1 MNTKR
6 LAKFIAVCAVWI
18 LVWGILSVL
27 VGKELL
33 LPSPLAVLKRL
44 AFLIGEAAFWTNI
57 ARSLI
62 RIMAGYFAALALGT
76 ALGYVTAQCRLLD
89 DLLTPAARVIRATP
103 VASFIMLHFVFAA
116 KNNIPAVTS
125 FLMVLPVVWLN
136 IYEGTRSCDIK
147 LLEMAKVFNLS
158 RASVLKNIYVPELSP
173 FFTAAAK
180 GGIGLAWKAGIA
192 AEVLVNPKFGIGT
205 MLYESK
211 VYLETADLFAWT
223 LVVIIIS
230 IILEKLIVKYL
241 FGRITK

>member
-103 VASFIMLHFVFAA
+103 VASFIMLLFVFAA

-136 IYEGTRSCDIK
+136 IYEGVRSCDAG
-147 LLEMAKVFNLS
+147 LLEMAKVFGLS
-158 RASVLKNIYVPELSP
+158 RAGILRNIYVPEVYP

-180 GGIGLAWKAGIA
+180 VGVGLAWKAGIA

-205 MLYESK
+205 MLHDSK

-241 FGRITK
+241 FGRIAK